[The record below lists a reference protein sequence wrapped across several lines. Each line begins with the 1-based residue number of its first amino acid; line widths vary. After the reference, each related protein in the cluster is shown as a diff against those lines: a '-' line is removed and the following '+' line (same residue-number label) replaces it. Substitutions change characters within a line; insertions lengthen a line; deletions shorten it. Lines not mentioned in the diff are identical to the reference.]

1 MSFLYQVNF
10 LHYSCII
17 ELNTK
22 TIKKCMKLFGVMS
35 MNPVVNYVLVGFA
48 CSDNRSK
55 RMTVV
60 LEGICIRIH
69 SFAKIKD
76 PAYARP
82 L

>member
-1 MSFLYQVNF
+1 
-10 LHYSCII
+10 
-17 ELNTK
+17 
-22 TIKKCMKLFGVMS
+22 MKLFGVMS